1 MLRTLNAKL
10 VAALLV
16 IIALLAAS
24 YVVLTISF
32 TRLHFEEVNQKL
44 NFSLAQSLV
53 EHSTLLPGGTVDQA
67 AFEAVFHNMMVINP
81 AIELYLIDTQGNLLA
96 FYAPEGAIKRSR
108 IDMTPIRAFLDGSR
122 SLPIRGSDP
131 RDPSGTKVFSVA
143 PILNDDGAM
152 AGYLYVVLGSQ
163 LYQSVESMFESSL
176 ILRIVTG
183 IAIVGLIIALIAGA
197 LSFRWI
203 TARMRRLTAE
213 VDRFRRTSFAEPLP
227 ARRWREGVGADEID
241 RLGLTFEEM
250 SLRITEQIQK
260 LHNADRDRRELIA
273 NVSHDL
279 RTPLAS
285 LQGYLETLLI
295 KQDSLSR
302 DEKQRYLRLALNH
315 GTRLGRLIKELFE
328 LATLDNTETLP
339 AFEPFSLAELTQDVA
354 QKFALQA
361 EQKSIVLETEIPR
374 DAPFVSGDIG
384 LIERV
389 LENLIENAIKYTPSG
404 GRVRVAL
411 TPHGEALTAE
421 IADTGVGIPEGDL
434 PRIFERFYR
443 VESHRPDDVEGTGL
457 GLAIARRILQLHGAA
472 IDVRSRIGEGTRF
485 TFDLPL
491 ARA

>member
-10 VAALLV
+10 VAALLL
-16 IIALLAAS
+16 IIALLAVA
-24 YVVLTISF
+24 YVILTISF

-44 NFSLAQSLV
+44 NFTLAQSLV
-53 EHSTLLPGGTVDQA
+53 DHNALLPGGSVDQE
-67 AFEAVFHNMMVINP
+67 AFESVFHNLMVVNP
-81 AIELYLIDTQGNLLA
+81 AIELYLIDTQGRLLA
-96 FYAPEGAIKRSR
+96 FYAPDGAIKRNR
-108 IDMTPIRAFLDGSR
+108 IDMAPVRAFLDGSR
-122 SLPIRGSDP
+122 SLPIRGTDP
-131 RDPSGTKVFSVA
+131 RDQSGNKVFSVA
-143 PILNDDGAM
+143 PISNPDGSM

-163 LYQSVESMFESSL
+163 LYESVESMFEGSL

-183 IAIVGLIIALIAGA
+183 IAIVGLVLALFAGI

-203 TARMRRLTAE
+203 TARLRRLTAE
-213 VDRFRRTSFAEPLP
+213 VDRFRRSSFAEVLP
-227 ARRWREGVGADEID
+227 GREWRRGTAADEID
-241 RLGLTFEEM
+241 QLGATFRDM
-250 SLRITEQIQK
+250 SRRITEQIDTIHK
-260 LHNADRDRRELIA
+260 ADRDRRELVA

-302 DEKQRYLRLALNH
+302 AEKERYLRLALNH

-328 LATLDNTETLP
+328 LATLDNTDSLP
-339 AFEPFSLAELTQDVA
+339 AFEPFSMAELAQDVT

-361 EQKSIVLETEIPR
+361 EQKSLTLETDIPR

-404 GRVRVAL
+404 GKVRIAVM
-411 TPHGEALTAE
+411 PHGEALAAE
-421 IADTGVGIPEGDL
+421 IADTGVGIPETDL

-457 GLAIARRILQLHGAA
+457 GLAIARRILQLHGTA
-472 IDVRSRIGEGTRF
+472 IDVKSHLGEGTRF
-485 TFDLPL
+485 TFELPL